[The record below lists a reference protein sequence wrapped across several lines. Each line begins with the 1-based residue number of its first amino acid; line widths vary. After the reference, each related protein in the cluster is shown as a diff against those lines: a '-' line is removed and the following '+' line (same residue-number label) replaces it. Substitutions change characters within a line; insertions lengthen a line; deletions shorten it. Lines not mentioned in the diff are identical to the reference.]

1 MSRST
6 STTRQ
11 ARRGKAPATP
21 GRDWSDWLGDRLTTR
36 FPYGLAV
43 FALGGFTLFSLLS
56 PNGSLTRPWADRALE
71 IVGWGTVP
79 LSLLLMIAGAAIL
92 RGPGVRTWLLAGR
105 LLAALTSGISLTAF
119 LAVSVGTD
127 ADYPWPWLAALATF
141 GDVPA
146 AAIAQAFGR
155 LGGLVV
161 LCAVALIGA
170 GASLGLSL
178 ERWGHVGRAVLV
190 GAMSVARVAAWG
202 LWYLG
207 RGVSIALSL
216 AAVAALAAARAL
228 RLWAADALQSW
239 AAARAAAQTVVD
251 EEPEGQL
258 VAASP
263 HPPRSRDVASEP
275 AEAGA
280 APLAATAD
288 LAAES
293 LPVTPDHLAAELL
306 PGWQP
311 PSTAM
316 LASAAAQQIS
326 AAETDEKSRV
336 IEETLAA
343 FNVPVQVVETRVG
356 PTVSQFGLRPAPGIT
371 VQRIK
376 RLQDDLMLALA
387 APSLRVET
395 PVPGRPVVGIE
406 IPNSGIGVVGL
417 REVLE
422 SKPFVQDKG
431 TLKIALG
438 RDVEGKPRLGDL
450 AKMPHLL
457 IAGQTGS
464 GKSVC
469 INTIVASL
477 LYQGTPDT
485 LQLLMIDP
493 KMVELVEYEGIPHL
507 RYPVVV
513 ELTEA
518 AKVLLWAVEE
528 MERRYRLLK
537 DAGYRNIQT
546 YNNALADRD
555 GGDGDDEAGPAPLP
569 YLVLIIDELA
579 DLMMFAPDDVEPA
592 ICRLTAKSRAVGI
605 HLVVATQRP
614 SVDVVTGLIKANM
627 PSRIA
632 FAVSS
637 QTDSR
642 VILDTGGAENL
653 LGRGDMLYLPYDSGR
668 PVRVQCAYVSDE
680 EITGLVEFWKAQG
693 PPDYVDEEEIAHLQ
707 LKEDEAAETGR
718 ENPELELA
726 LGAIEELDYT
736 SVSWLQRKLGIG
748 YPKAARLMDDLVER
762 GIVVKEDSPGRSYRV
777 VPGAPF
783 AALRGEWELPGQDD
797 DDEEPF

>member
-1 MSRST
+1 
-6 STTRQ
+6 
-11 ARRGKAPATP
+11 
-21 GRDWSDWLGDRLTTR
+21 
-36 FPYGLAV
+36 
-43 FALGGFTLFSLLS
+43 
-56 PNGSLTRPWADRALE
+56 
-71 IVGWGTVP
+71 
-79 LSLLLMIAGAAIL
+79 
-92 RGPGVRTWLLAGR
+92 
-105 LLAALTSGISLTAF
+105 
-119 LAVSVGTD
+119 
-127 ADYPWPWLAALATF
+127 
-141 GDVPA
+141 
-146 AAIAQAFGR
+146 
-155 LGGLVV
+155 
-161 LCAVALIGA
+161 
-170 GASLGLSL
+170 
-178 ERWGHVGRAVLV
+178 
-190 GAMSVARVAAWG
+190 
-202 LWYLG
+202 
-207 RGVSIALSL
+207 
-216 AAVAALAAARAL
+216 
-228 RLWAADALQSW
+228 
-239 AAARAAAQTVVD
+239 
-251 EEPEGQL
+251 
-258 VAASP
+258 
-263 HPPRSRDVASEP
+263 
-275 AEAGA
+275 
-280 APLAATAD
+280 
-288 LAAES
+288 
-293 LPVTPDHLAAELL
+293 
-306 PGWQP
+306 
-311 PSTAM
+311 
-316 LASAAAQQIS
+316 
-326 AAETDEKSRV
+326 
-336 IEETLAA
+336 
-343 FNVPVQVVETRVG
+343 
-356 PTVSQFGLRPAPGIT
+356 
-371 VQRIK
+371 
-376 RLQDDLMLALA
+376 MLALA
-387 APSLRVET
+387 APSLRIET

-422 SKPFVQDKG
+422 SKRFAQDKG

-469 INTIVASL
+469 VNTIVASL

-513 ELTEA
+513 ELSEA

-546 YNNALADRD
+546 YNNALADRVEA
-555 GGDGDDEAGPAPLP
+555 DEDGPAPLP

-668 PVRVQCAYVSDE
+668 AVRVQCAYVSDE

-693 PPDYVDEEEIAHLQ
+693 PPDYVDEDEIAHLQ

-718 ENPELELA
+718 ENPELDLA

-783 AALRGEWELPGQDD
+783 AALRGEWEVPGQDD

>member
-1 MSRST
+1 MST
-6 STTRQ
+6 VRQ
-11 ARRGKAPATP
+11 ARRSRASATDR
-21 GRDWSDWLGDRLTTR
+21 RDWSDWLGDRLMTR
-36 FPYGLAV
+36 YPYGLAV
-43 FALGGFTLFSLLS
+43 LALGGFTLLSLLS
-56 PNGSLTRPWADRALE
+56 PSGSLTRPWADRAAE
-71 IVGWGTVP
+71 VVGWGTVP

-92 RGPGVRTWLLAGR
+92 RGSSTGTWLLVGR
-105 LLAALTSGISLTAF
+105 LLAALASGLALTAL
-119 LAVSVGTD
+119 LAVFVGTD
-127 ADYPWPWLAALATF
+127 ADYPWPWLAGLARF

-146 AAIAQAFGR
+146 AAIVQALGR

-161 LCAVALIGA
+161 LLGTAIIGGGVSLGVSAERWQQAGLALI
-170 GASLGLSL
+170 
-178 ERWGHVGRAVLV
+178 V
-190 GAMSVARVAAWG
+190 GAMSAGRAAVWG

-207 RGVSIALSL
+207 RGVSLGLSL
-216 AAVAALAAARAL
+216 GAFAALAAARG
-228 RLWAADALQSW
+228 LQSW
-239 AAARAAAQTVVD
+239 AAVRVAERMAADV
-251 EEPEGQL
+251 ESEGQL
-258 VAASP
+258 VADAP
-263 HPPRSRDVASEP
+263 VRPRSRRVAVEP
-275 AEAGA
+275 IEEVE
-280 APLAATAD
+280 APLAVE
-288 LAAES
+288 AES
-293 LPVTPDHLAAELL
+293 VEEGPPDSPDFMAGDLQPLWQLPT
-306 PGWQP
+306 
-311 PSTAM
+311 TAM
-316 LASAAAQQIS
+316 LSSAGAQQIS
-326 AAETDEKSRV
+326 AAETDEKARV

-356 PTVSQFGLRPAPGIT
+356 PAVSQFGLRPERGIT

-406 IPNSGIGVVGL
+406 IPNSGIGLVGL

-422 SKPFVQDKG
+422 SKPFAKDKG

-438 RDVEGKPRLGDL
+438 RDVEGRPRLGDL
-450 AKMPHLL
+450 AKMPHVL

-469 INTIVASL
+469 LNTIVASL
-477 LYQGTPDT
+477 LFQGTPDT
-485 LQLLMIDP
+485 LQFLMIDP
-493 KMVELVEYEGIPHL
+493 KMVELIEYEGIPHL

-513 ELTEA
+513 ELAEA

-537 DAGYRNIQT
+537 DAGFRNIQT
-546 YNNALADRD
+546 YNHALADHDD
-555 GGDGDDEAGPAPLP
+555 GAGPTPLP

-605 HLVVATQRP
+605 HMVVATQRP

-668 PVRVQCAYVSDE
+668 PARVQCTYVSDE
-680 EITGLVEFWKAQG
+680 EITELVEFWKAQG
-693 PPDYVDEEEIAHLQ
+693 TPDYVDEEEISHLQ

-718 ENPELELA
+718 DNTELELA
-726 LGAIEELDYT
+726 LGAIEELDYA
-736 SVSWLQRKLGIG
+736 SVSWLQRKMSIG

-762 GIVVKEDSPGRSYRV
+762 GIVVKEDGPGRSYRV

-783 AALRGEWELPGQDD
+783 AALRGEWETPGED
-797 DDEEPF
+797 DDEEDPF

>member
-1 MSRST
+1 MSAA
-6 STTRQ
+6 RQ

-21 GRDWSDWLGDRLTTR
+21 RRDWSDWVGDRLTTR

-43 FALGGFTLFSLLS
+43 LALGAFTLLSLLS
-56 PNGSLTRPWADRALE
+56 PNGSLTRPWADRAIE
-71 IVGWGTVP
+71 IFGWGTVP
-79 LSLLLMIAGAAIL
+79 LSLLLMIASVAIL
-92 RGPGVRTWLLAGR
+92 RGPGVGTWLLSGR
-105 LLAALTSGISLTAF
+105 LLAALGSGIALTAL

-127 ADYPWPWLAALATF
+127 AEYPWRWLAALATF
-141 GDVPA
+141 GEVPA
-146 AAIAQAFGR
+146 AAVEQAFGR
-155 LGGLVV
+155 FGGLLMLCVVALLGG
-161 LCAVALIGA
+161 
-170 GASLGLSL
+170 GASLGISV
-178 ERWGHVGRAVLV
+178 ERWRQVGHALVV
-190 GAMSVARVAAWG
+190 GAISFARLAAWG

-207 RGVSIALSL
+207 RGVLIVLNL
-216 AAVAALAAARAL
+216 VGVAALAAGRGFQA
-228 RLWAADALQSW
+228 W
-239 AAARAAAQTVVD
+239 AAARVAERERMATEA
-251 EEPEGQL
+251 EPQGQL
-258 VAASP
+258 VAADSLPSQSP
-263 HPPRSRDVASEP
+263 QVVFEP
-275 AEAGA
+275 AEAPAPSPAVA
-280 APLAATAD
+280 ADPV
-288 LAAES
+288 AEA
-293 LPVTPDHLAAELL
+293 PVAPPDCAEEA
-306 PGWQP
+306 PQPRWQL
-311 PSTAM
+311 PSTAT
-316 LASAAAQQIS
+316 LASASAQQIS
-326 AAETDEKSRV
+326 AAETDTKARV

-406 IPNSGIGVVGL
+406 IPNSGIAVVGL

-422 SKPFVQDKG
+422 SKPFAGDKG
-431 TLKIALG
+431 LLKIALG
-438 RDVEGKPRLGDL
+438 RDVEGNPRLGDL

-537 DAGYRNIQT
+537 EAGYRNIQT
-546 YNNALADRD
+546 YNHALADAD
-555 GGDGDDEAGPAPLP
+555 QDDGDESAEDVPQPLP

-668 PVRVQCAYVSDE
+668 AARVQCAYVSDE

-693 PPDYVDEEEIAHLQ
+693 TPDYVDEEEIAHLQ
-707 LKEDEAAETGR
+707 LKEDEAPETAR
-718 ENPELELA
+718 ENPELDMA

-783 AALRGEWELPGQDD
+783 AALRGEWETPGQDD
-797 DDEEPF
+797 DNEEPF

>member
-1 MSRST
+1 MSSA
-6 STTRQ
+6 RQ
-11 ARRGKAPATP
+11 ARRGKVPPAPS
-21 GRDWSDWLGDRLTTR
+21 RDWSDWVGDRLTTR
-36 FPYGLAV
+36 IPYALAMLV
-43 FALGGFTLFSLLS
+43 LGGFTLLSLLS
-56 PNGSLTRPWADRALE
+56 PNGSLTRPWADRAIE
-71 IVGWGTVP
+71 IFGWGTVP
-79 LSLLLMIAGAAIL
+79 LALLLMIASVAIL
-92 RGPGVRTWLLAGR
+92 RGPGVGTLLLAGR
-105 LLAALTSGISLTAF
+105 LLAVLASGIALTAL
-119 LAVSVGTD
+119 LAVFAGAD
-127 ADYPWPWLAALATF
+127 AAYPWPWLATLATF
-141 GDVPA
+141 GEVPA
-146 AAIAQAFGR
+146 AAVSKALGR
-155 LGGLVV
+155 LGGLVM
-161 LCAVALIGA
+161 LCGVAIIGGGLA
-170 GASLGLSL
+170 LGLSL
-178 ERWGHVGRAVLV
+178 HTWRQVGQAALV
-190 GAMSVARVAAWG
+190 GAVSAARVAAWG

-207 RGVSIALSL
+207 RGVLLVLSL
-216 AAVAALAAARAL
+216 AAVAALAAARTL
-228 RLWAADALQSW
+228 RSWATDAIQSW
-239 AAARAAAQTVVD
+239 AAARAAKQERVAVD
-251 EEPEGQL
+251 VEPDGQPV
-258 VAASP
+258 VAAP
-263 HPPRSRDVASEP
+263 LPPQPRDVAVEP
-275 AEAGA
+275 VEVQ
-280 APLAATAD
+280 APPP
-288 LAAES
+288 AAETDLVEAS
-293 LPVTPDHLAAELL
+293 PMVSDHPAVEELPPR
-306 PGWQP
+306 WQL

-316 LASAAAQQIS
+316 LASAGAQQIS
-326 AAETDEKSRV
+326 DVETDEKSRL

-406 IPNSGIGVVGL
+406 IPNSGIAVVGL

-422 SKPFVQDKG
+422 SKPFARDKG

-438 RDVEGKPRLGDL
+438 CDVEGRPRLGDL

-537 DAGYRNIQT
+537 EAGYRNIQT

-555 GGDGDDEAGPAPLP
+555 DSDEDDEDGPAPLP

-668 PVRVQCAYVSDE
+668 AVRVQCAYVSDE

-693 PPDYVDEEEIAHLQ
+693 TPDYVDEEEIAHLQ
-707 LKEDEAAETGR
+707 LKEDEAPETAR
-718 ENPELELA
+718 ENPELDMA

-783 AALRGEWELPGQDD
+783 AALRGEWETPGQDD
-797 DDEEPF
+797 DDAEPF

>member
-1 MSRST
+1 M

-11 ARRGKAPATP
+11 ARRGKAPATAS
-21 GRDWSDWLGDRLTTR
+21 RDWSDWVGDRLTTR

-43 FALGGFTLFSLLS
+43 LALGAFTLLSLLS
-56 PNGSLTRPWADRALE
+56 PNGSLTRPWADRA
-71 IVGWGTVP
+71 IDIFNWGTVP
-79 LSLLLMIAGAAIL
+79 LSLLLMIASVAIL
-92 RGPGVRTWLLAGR
+92 RGPGVGTWLLAGR
-105 LLAALTSGISLTAF
+105 LLTALASGIALTAL
-119 LAVSVGTD
+119 LAVSAGTD
-127 ADYPWPWLAALATF
+127 AEYPWPWLAALATF
-141 GDVPA
+141 GEVPA
-146 AAIAQAFGR
+146 TAIEQAFGR
-155 LGGLVV
+155 LGGLVM
-161 LCAVALIGA
+161 LCAVALLGG
-170 GASLGLSL
+170 GASLGISVA
-178 ERWGHVGRAVLV
+178 RWGQAGRALLV
-190 GAMSVARVAAWG
+190 GAMSFARLAAWG

-207 RGVSIALSL
+207 RGVSIVLSL
-216 AAVAALAAARAL
+216 AAVAALAAGRAI
-228 RLWAADALQSW
+228 QSW
-239 AAARAAAQTVVD
+239 AVERVAERERMAADV
-251 EEPEGQL
+251 ELEGQL
-258 VAASP
+258 VAADP
-263 HPPRSRDVASEP
+263 LPPQSRQVVFEP
-275 AEAGA
+275 AEAAA
-280 APLAATAD
+280 APPVAAEAD
-288 LAAES
+288 LVADSPA
-293 LPVTPDHLAAELL
+293 VTPDQLAEEELQ
-306 PGWQP
+306 PRWQL

-316 LASAAAQQIS
+316 LVSAGAQQIS
-326 AAETDEKSRV
+326 DAETNEKSRL

-387 APSLRVET
+387 APSLRIET

-422 SKPFVQDKG
+422 SKRFAQDKG

-469 INTIVASL
+469 VNTIVASL

-513 ELTEA
+513 ELSEA

-546 YNNALADRD
+546 YNNALADRVEA
-555 GGDGDDEAGPAPLP
+555 DEDGPAPLP

-668 PVRVQCAYVSDE
+668 AVRVQCAYVSDE

-693 PPDYVDEEEIAHLQ
+693 PPDYVDEDEIAHLQ

-718 ENPELELA
+718 ENPELDLA

-783 AALRGEWELPGQDD
+783 AALRGEWEVPGQDD

>member
-1 MSRST
+1 M

-11 ARRGKAPATP
+11 ARRGKAPATAS
-21 GRDWSDWLGDRLTTR
+21 RDWSDWVGDRLTTR

-43 FALGGFTLFSLLS
+43 LALGAFTLLSLLS
-56 PNGSLTRPWADRALE
+56 PNGSLTRPWADRA
-71 IVGWGTVP
+71 IDIFGWGTVP
-79 LSLLLMIAGAAIL
+79 LSLLLMIASVAIL
-92 RGPGVRTWLLAGR
+92 RGPGVGTWLLAGR
-105 LLAALTSGISLTAF
+105 LLAALASGISLTA
-119 LAVSVGTD
+119 LSAVSAGTD
-127 ADYPWPWLAALATF
+127 AEYPWPWLAALATF
-141 GDVPA
+141 GEVPA
-146 AAIAQAFGR
+146 TAVEQAFGR
-155 LGGLVV
+155 FGGLLMLCVVALLGG
-161 LCAVALIGA
+161 
-170 GASLGLSL
+170 GASLGISV
-178 ERWGHVGRAVLV
+178 ERWGQVGRALV
-190 GAMSVARVAAWG
+190 VGTIGFARLAAWG

-207 RGVSIALSL
+207 RGVSMVLSL
-216 AAVAALAAARAL
+216 VGVAALAAGRGVH
-228 RLWAADALQSW
+228 SW
-239 AAARAAAQTVVD
+239 AAERVAERERMAAD
-251 EEPEGQL
+251 IEPEGQL
-258 VAASP
+258 VVSDP
-263 HPPRSRDVASEP
+263 LPPQSSQVVFEP
-275 AEAGA
+275 AEAAA
-280 APLAATAD
+280 APPVAAEAD
-288 LAAES
+288 LVADSPA
-293 LPVTPDHLAAELL
+293 VTPDHVAGEELQ
-306 PGWQP
+306 PGWQL

-316 LASAAAQQIS
+316 LASAGAQQIS
-326 AAETDEKSRV
+326 TAETDEKSRV

-387 APSLRVET
+387 APSLRIET

-422 SKPFVQDKG
+422 SKRFAQDKG

-469 INTIVASL
+469 VNTIVASL

-513 ELTEA
+513 ELSEA

-546 YNNALADRD
+546 YNNALADRVEA
-555 GGDGDDEAGPAPLP
+555 DEDGPAPLP

-668 PVRVQCAYVSDE
+668 AVRVQCAYVSDE

-693 PPDYVDEEEIAHLQ
+693 PPDYVDEDEIAHLQ

-718 ENPELELA
+718 ENPELDLA

-783 AALRGEWELPGQDD
+783 AALRGEWEVPGQDD
-797 DDEEPF
+797 DNEEPF

>member
-1 MSRST
+1 MSAA
-6 STTRQ
+6 RQ
-11 ARRGKAPATP
+11 ARRGKAPAAP
-21 GRDWSDWLGDRLTTR
+21 SRDWSDWVGDRLTTR

-43 FALGGFTLFSLLS
+43 LALGAFTLLSLLS
-56 PNGSLTRPWADRALE
+56 PNGSLTRPWADRAIE
-71 IVGWGTVP
+71 VFNWWTVP
-79 LSLLLMIAGAAIL
+79 LSLLLMIASVAIL
-92 RGPGVRTWLLAGR
+92 RGPGVGTWLLSGR
-105 LLAALTSGISLTAF
+105 LLAALGSGIALTAL
-119 LAVSVGTD
+119 LAVSVGAD
-127 ADYPWPWLAALATF
+127 AAYPWRWLAALATF
-141 GDVPA
+141 GEVPA
-146 AAIAQAFGR
+146 AAVEQAFGR
-155 LGGLVV
+155 FGGLLMLCVVALLGG
-161 LCAVALIGA
+161 
-170 GASLGLSL
+170 GASLGISV
-178 ERWGHVGRAVLV
+178 ERWRQVGHALVV
-190 GAMSVARVAAWG
+190 GAISFARLTAWG

-207 RGVSIALSL
+207 RGVLIVLSIAG
-216 AAVAALAAARAL
+216 VAALAAGRGIRA
-228 RLWAADALQSW
+228 W
-239 AAARAAAQTVVD
+239 AAARIAERERMVAEA
-251 EEPEGQL
+251 EPQGQP
-258 VAASP
+258 VAA
-263 HPPRSRDVASEP
+263 PPLPPQPRDVAVEP
-275 AEAGA
+275 AEVQA
-280 APLAATAD
+280 APPAVAAD
-288 LAAES
+288 LVEES
-293 LPVTPDHLAAELL
+293 SPMVSDHPAVEELPPR
-306 PGWQP
+306 WQL

-316 LASAAAQQIS
+316 LASTGAQQIS
-326 AAETDEKSRV
+326 DVETDEKSRL

-406 IPNSGIGVVGL
+406 IPNSGISVVGL

-422 SKPFVQDKG
+422 SKRFARDKG

-438 RDVEGKPRLGDL
+438 RDVEGNPRLGDL

-513 ELTEA
+513 ELSEA

-537 DAGYRNIQT
+537 EAGYRNIQT
-546 YNNALADRD
+546 YNNALADQD
-555 GGDGDDEAGPAPLP
+555 DGDESDEDSPQPLP

-668 PVRVQCAYVSDE
+668 AVRVQCAYVSDE

-693 PPDYVDEEEIAHLQ
+693 TPDYVDEEEIAHLQ
-707 LKEDEAAETGR
+707 LKEDEAPETGR
-718 ENPELELA
+718 ENPELDMA

-783 AALRGEWELPGQDD
+783 AALRGEWETPGQDD

>member
-1 MSRST
+1 MSAA
-6 STTRQ
+6 RQ
-11 ARRGKAPATP
+11 ARRGKAPAAP
-21 GRDWSDWLGDRLTTR
+21 RRDWSDWVGDRLTTR

-43 FALGGFTLFSLLS
+43 LALGAFTLLSLLS
-56 PNGSLTRPWADRALE
+56 PNGSVTRPWADRAIE
-71 IVGWGTVP
+71 AFSWGTVP
-79 LSLLLMIAGAAIL
+79 LSLLLMIASVAIL
-92 RGPGVRTWLLAGR
+92 RGPGVGTWLLTGR
-105 LLAALTSGISLTAF
+105 LLAALGSGIALTAL
-119 LAVSVGTD
+119 LAVAAGAP
-127 ADYPWPWLAALATF
+127 ADYPWRWLAALATF
-141 GDVPA
+141 GAVPA
-146 AAIAQAFGR
+146 AAVEEAFGR
-155 LGGLVV
+155 FAGIFV
-161 LCAVALIGA
+161 LCAVALLGA
-170 GASLGLSL
+170 GLSLGLSV
-178 ERWGHVGRAVLV
+178 ERWRQVGRALVV
-190 GAMSVARVAAWG
+190 GAIGFSRLAAWG

-207 RGVSIALSL
+207 RGVLIVLDL
-216 AAVAALAAARAL
+216 MGVAALAAGRGV
-228 RLWAADALQSW
+228 QSW
-239 AAARAAAQTVVD
+239 AAERIAERERLATGG
-251 EEPEGQL
+251 EPEGQR
-258 VAASP
+258 VAADP
-263 HPPRSRDVASEP
+263 APPPSRQVVFEP
-275 AEAGA
+275 AEAPA
-280 APLAATAD
+280 APPAVAAVETETALAAASSPAPPD
-288 LAAES
+288 HVAAE
-293 LPVTPDHLAAELL
+293 ELQ
-306 PGWQP
+306 PRWQL

-316 LASAAAQQIS
+316 LASAGAQQIS
-326 AAETDEKSRV
+326 DAETDEKSRL

-406 IPNSGIGVVGL
+406 IPNSGISVVGL

-422 SKPFVQDKG
+422 SKPFARDKG

-469 INTIVASL
+469 VNTIVASL

-513 ELTEA
+513 ELSEA

-537 DAGYRNIQT
+537 EAGYRNIQT
-546 YNNALADRD
+546 YNNALAAQVD
-555 GGDGDDEAGPAPLP
+555 GEEDDEDGPAHLP

-668 PVRVQCAYVSDE
+668 AARVQCAYVSDE
-680 EITGLVEFWKAQG
+680 EITELVEFWKAQG
-693 PPDYVDEEEIAHLQ
+693 TPDYVDEDEIAHLQ
-707 LKEDEAAETGR
+707 LKEDEAPEEAR
-718 ENPELELA
+718 DNPELDLA

-783 AALRGEWELPGQDD
+783 AALRGEWETPGQDD

>member
-1 MSRST
+1 M
-6 STTRQ
+6 
-11 ARRGKAPATP
+11 
-21 GRDWSDWLGDRLTTR
+21 GDRLTTR
-36 FPYGLAV
+36 FPYALAV

-56 PNGSLTRPWADRALE
+56 PHGALTKPWADRASE

-79 LSLLLMIAGAAIL
+79 LSLLLIIASVAIL
-92 RGPGVRTWLLAGR
+92 RGPGAGTLLLTGR
-105 LLAALTSGISLTAF
+105 LLALLASGIALSSLV
-119 LAVSVGTD
+119 AVVGGPN
-127 ADYPWPWLAALATF
+127 ADYRWPWLAALAEF
-141 GDVPA
+141 GKVPA
-146 AAIAQAFGR
+146 ADITEAFGR
-155 LGGLVV
+155 LGGLFV
-161 LCAVALIGA
+161 LCGVAIVGA
-170 GASLGLSL
+170 GLSLGLSL
-178 ERWGHVGRAVLV
+178 EQWRKVGEVTLV
-190 GAMSVARVAAWG
+190 GAMGVARVAVWG

-207 RGVSIALSL
+207 RGVSIALSF
-216 AAVAALAAARAL
+216 AAVAAMTAGRACWT
-228 RLWAADALQSW
+228 WATDALQSW
-239 AAARAAAQTVVD
+239 AAARAAAQATAAA
-251 EEPEGQL
+251 EPEGPP
-258 VAASP
+258 VAAATPS
-263 HPPRSRDVASEP
+263 PPRAVEP
-275 AEAGA
+275 AATAVA
-280 APLAATAD
+280 APLVVETD
-288 LAAES
+288 LAAAAARPGLDYPAEEE
-293 LPVTPDHLAAELL
+293 LPA
-306 PGWQP
+306 GWQL

-316 LASAAAQQIS
+316 LSSAAAQQIS

-406 IPNSGIGVVGL
+406 IPNSGISVVGL

-422 SKPFVQDKG
+422 SKPFARDKG

-438 RDVEGKPRLGDL
+438 RDVEGNPRLGDL

-513 ELTEA
+513 ELSEA

-537 DAGYRNIQT
+537 EAGYRNIQT
-546 YNNALADRD
+546 YNNALSKQVDE
-555 GGDGDDEAGPAPLP
+555 DDEAGPERLP

-668 PVRVQCAYVSDE
+668 AVRVQCAYVSDE
-680 EITGLVEFWKAQG
+680 EITELVEFWKAQG
-693 PPDYVDEEEIAHLQ
+693 TPDYVDEDEIAHLQ
-707 LKEDEAAETGR
+707 LKEDEAPETAR
-718 ENPELELA
+718 ENPELDLA

-783 AALRGEWELPGQDD
+783 AALRGEWEAPGQND

>member
-1 MSRST
+1 MST
-6 STTRQ
+6 ARQ
-11 ARRGKAPATP
+11 ARRSKASATP
-21 GRDWSDWLGDRLTTR
+21 SRDWSDWIGDRLTTR

-43 FALGGFTLFSLLS
+43 LALGGFTILSLLS
-56 PNGSLTRPWADRALE
+56 PNGSLTRPWADRA
-71 IVGWGTVP
+71 IDIFGWGTVP
-79 LSLLLMIAGAAIL
+79 LSLLLMIASVAIL
-92 RGPGVRTWLLAGR
+92 RGPGVGTWLLAGR
-105 LLAALTSGISLTAF
+105 LLAALASGISLTAL

-127 ADYPWPWLAALATF
+127 AAYPWQWLAALATF
-141 GDVPA
+141 GAVPA
-146 AAIAQAFGR
+146 AAVEQAFGR

-161 LCAVALIGA
+161 LCAIALLGGGA
-170 GASLGLSL
+170 ALSVSV
-178 ERWGHVGRAVLV
+178 ERWTQVGRALLAGAISFARLV
-190 GAMSVARVAAWG
+190 AWG

-207 RGVSIALSL
+207 RGVLIVLNL
-216 AAVAALAAARAL
+216 AGVAALAAGRGVQA
-228 RLWAADALQSW
+228 W
-239 AAARAAAQTVVD
+239 AAARVAERERTAVD
-251 EEPEGQL
+251 VEPEGQL
-258 VAASP
+258 VAADP
-263 HPPRSRDVASEP
+263 LPPQSRQVVSEP
-275 AEAGA
+275 VEAPA
-280 APLAATAD
+280 APPAVAAD
-288 LAAES
+288 PVAES
-293 LPVTPDHLAAELL
+293 PVLPPDSEELQ
-306 PGWQP
+306 PRWQL
-311 PSTAM
+311 PSTGM
-316 LASAAAQQIS
+316 LASAGVQQIS
-326 AAETDEKSRV
+326 DAETDEKSRV

-406 IPNSGIGVVGL
+406 IPNSGISVVGL

-422 SKPFVQDKG
+422 SKRFARDKG
-431 TLKIALG
+431 TLKIVLG
-438 RDVEGKPRLGDL
+438 RDVEGNPRLGDL

-485 LQLLMIDP
+485 LQVLMIDP

-537 DAGYRNIQT
+537 EAGYRNIQT
-546 YNNALADRD
+546 YNRALADRVD
-555 GGDGDDEAGPAPLP
+555 DDEAAPTPLP

-668 PVRVQCAYVSDE
+668 AVRVQCAYVSDE
-680 EITGLVEFWKAQG
+680 EITGLVEFWKTQG
-693 PPDYVDEEEIAHLQ
+693 TPDYVDEEEIAHLQ
-707 LKEDEAAETGR
+707 LKEDAAPETATAR
-718 ENPELELA
+718 ENPELEMA

-783 AALRGEWELPGQDD
+783 AALRGEWEVPGQDD

>member
-1 MSRST
+1 MST
-6 STTRQ
+6 ARQ
-11 ARRGKAPATP
+11 ARRGKAPAAP
-21 GRDWSDWLGDRLTTR
+21 SRDWSDWVGDRLTTR

-43 FALGGFTLFSLLS
+43 LVLGAFTLLSLLS
-56 PNGSLTRPWADRALE
+56 PNGSVTRPWADRAIE
-71 IVGWGTVP
+71 VFGWGTVP
-79 LSLLLMIAGAAIL
+79 LSLLLMIASGAIL
-92 RGPGVRTWLLAGR
+92 RGPGVGTWLLSGR
-105 LLAALTSGISLTAF
+105 LLAALGSGIAVTAL
-119 LAVSVGTD
+119 LAVSVGAD
-127 ADYPWPWLAALATF
+127 AEYPWRWLAALATF
-141 GDVPA
+141 GEVPA
-146 AAIAQAFGR
+146 AAVEQAFGR
-155 LGGLVV
+155 FGGLLMLCVVALLGG
-161 LCAVALIGA
+161 A
-170 GASLGLSL
+170 ASLGISV
-178 ERWGHVGRAVLV
+178 ERWRQVGHALVVGTI
-190 GAMSVARVAAWG
+190 SFARLTAWG

-207 RGVSIALSL
+207 RGVLIALSIVG
-216 AAVAALAAARAL
+216 VAALAAGRGIRA
-228 RLWAADALQSW
+228 WAATRIAERERMV
-239 AAARAAAQTVVD
+239 AEA
-251 EEPEGQL
+251 EPQGQL
-258 VAASP
+258 VSADPLPSQ
-263 HPPRSRDVASEP
+263 SRQVVFEP
-275 AEAGA
+275 AEAP
-280 APLAATAD
+280 APATAVDAD
-288 LAAES
+288 LIAES
-293 LPVTPDHLAAELL
+293 PVAPPDHVEEE
-306 PGWQP
+306 PQPRWQL
-311 PSTAM
+311 PSTAT
-316 LASAAAQQIS
+316 LASASAQQIS
-326 AAETDEKSRV
+326 AAETDTKARV

-406 IPNSGIGVVGL
+406 IPNSGIAVVGL

-422 SKPFVQDKG
+422 SKPFVRDKG

-438 RDVEGKPRLGDL
+438 RDVEGRPRLGDL

-513 ELTEA
+513 ELSEA

-537 DAGYRNIQT
+537 EAGYRNIQT
-546 YNNALADRD
+546 YNHALADQD
-555 GGDGDDEAGPAPLP
+555 DGDESDEDSLQPLP

-668 PVRVQCAYVSDE
+668 AVRVQCAYVSDE

-693 PPDYVDEEEIAHLQ
+693 APDYVDEAEIAHLQ
-707 LKEDEAAETGR
+707 LKEDEAPETGR
-718 ENPELELA
+718 ENPELDMA

-783 AALRGEWELPGQDD
+783 AALRGEWEVPGQEN

>member
-1 MSRST
+1 MSAA
-6 STTRQ
+6 RQ
-11 ARRGKAPATP
+11 ARRGKAPAAP
-21 GRDWSDWLGDRLTTR
+21 RRDWSDWVGDRLTTR
-36 FPYGLAV
+36 FPYGLAML
-43 FALGGFTLFSLLS
+43 ALGAFTLLSLLS
-56 PNGSLTRPWADRALE
+56 PNGSLTRPWADRAIE
-71 IVGWGTVP
+71 VFRWGTVP
-79 LSLLLMIAGAAIL
+79 LSLLLMIASVAIL
-92 RGPGVRTWLLAGR
+92 RGPGIGTWLLTGR
-105 LLAALTSGISLTAF
+105 LLAALASGIALTAL
-119 LAVSVGTD
+119 LAVLAGAD
-127 ADYPWPWLAALATF
+127 AEYPWRWLAALATF
-141 GDVPA
+141 GEVPTTA
-146 AAIAQAFGR
+146 VERAFGR
-155 LGGLVV
+155 FGGLLM
-161 LCAVALIGA
+161 LCAVALLGA
-170 GASLGLSL
+170 GLALGLSV
-178 ERWGHVGRAVLV
+178 ETWRQVGRALIV
-190 GAMSVARVAAWG
+190 GATNFARLAVWG

-207 RGVSIALSL
+207 RGVLIVLNL
-216 AAVAALAAARAL
+216 AGVAALAAGRGV
-228 RLWAADALQSW
+228 QSW
-239 AAARAAAQTVVD
+239 AAERIAERERLAADA
-251 EEPEGQL
+251 EPEGQR
-258 VAASP
+258 VATDP
-263 HPPRSRDVASEP
+263 VPPQSRQVVFEP
-275 AEAGA
+275 PEAA
-280 APLAATAD
+280 APPPAVEAD
-288 LAAES
+288 LVEES
-293 LPVTPDHLAAELL
+293 PVVAPDHLAAEELQ
-306 PGWQP
+306 PRWQL

-316 LASAAAQQIS
+316 LASAGAQQIS
-326 AAETDEKSRV
+326 DVETDEKSRL

-406 IPNSGIGVVGL
+406 IPNSGISVVGL

-422 SKPFVQDKG
+422 SKPFARDKG

-438 RDVEGKPRLGDL
+438 RDVEGNPRLGDL

-513 ELTEA
+513 ELSEA

-537 DAGYRNIQT
+537 EAGYRNIQT
-546 YNNALADRD
+546 YNHALADRVE
-555 GGDGDDEAGPAPLP
+555 DDESDEDGPQPLP

-668 PVRVQCAYVSDE
+668 AVRVQCAYVSDE
-680 EITGLVEFWKAQG
+680 EITELVEFWKAQG
-693 PPDYVDEEEIAHLQ
+693 TPDYVDEDEIAHLQ
-707 LKEDEAAETGR
+707 LKEDEAPETAR
-718 ENPELELA
+718 ENPELDLA

-783 AALRGEWELPGQDD
+783 AALRGEWETPGQDD

>member
-1 MSRST
+1 MSAARK
-6 STTRQ
+6 
-11 ARRGKAPATP
+11 ARRGQAPATP
-21 GRDWSDWLGDRLTTR
+21 RRDWSDWVGDRLTTR

-43 FALGGFTLFSLLS
+43 LALGSFTLLSLLS
-56 PNGSLTRPWADRALE
+56 PNGSLTRPWADRA
-71 IVGWGTVP
+71 IDIFNWWTVP
-79 LSLLLMIAGAAIL
+79 LSLLLMIASVAIL
-92 RGPGVRTWLLAGR
+92 CGPGVGTWLLSGR
-105 LLAALTSGISLTAF
+105 LLAALGSGIALTAL
-119 LAVSVGTD
+119 LAVSVGAD
-127 ADYPWPWLAALATF
+127 AAYPWRWLAALATF
-141 GDVPA
+141 GEVPA
-146 AAIAQAFGR
+146 AAVEQAFGR
-155 LGGLVV
+155 FGGLLMLCVVALLGG
-161 LCAVALIGA
+161 
-170 GASLGLSL
+170 GASLGISV
-178 ERWGHVGRAVLV
+178 ERWRQVGHALVV
-190 GAMSVARVAAWG
+190 GAISFARLAAWG

-207 RGVSIALSL
+207 RGVLIVLSIVG
-216 AAVAALAAARAL
+216 VAALAAGRGIQA
-228 RLWAADALQSW
+228 W
-239 AAARAAAQTVVD
+239 AAARIAERERMAAEV
-251 EEPEGQL
+251 EPQGQL
-258 VAASP
+258 VAADPLPSQ
-263 HPPRSRDVASEP
+263 SRQVVLEP
-275 AEAGA
+275 AEAAA
-280 APLAATAD
+280 APPP
-288 LAAES
+288 AAES
-293 LPVTPDHLAAELL
+293 DPVAESPVAPPDYVEEALPPRWQL
-306 PGWQP
+306 P
-311 PSTAM
+311 SMAM
-316 LASAAAQQIS
+316 LSSAGAQQIS
-326 AAETDEKSRV
+326 DVETGEKSRL

-406 IPNSGIGVVGL
+406 IPNSGISVVGL

-422 SKPFVQDKG
+422 SKRFARDKG

-438 RDVEGKPRLGDL
+438 QDVEGRPRLGDL

-513 ELTEA
+513 ELSEA

-537 DAGYRNIQT
+537 EAGYRNIQT
-546 YNNALADRD
+546 YNNALADHD
-555 GGDGDDEAGPAPLP
+555 DDDEDGPTPLP

-642 VILDTGGAENL
+642 VILDTGGAETL

-668 PVRVQCAYVSDE
+668 AVRVQCAYVSDE

-693 PPDYVDEEEIAHLQ
+693 TPDYVDEEEIAHLQ
-707 LKEDEAAETGR
+707 LKEDEEPETAR
-718 ENPELELA
+718 ENPELDMA

-783 AALRGEWELPGQDD
+783 AALRGEWEVPGQDD
-797 DDEEPF
+797 DDAEPF

>member
-1 MSRST
+1 MSAA
-6 STTRQ
+6 RQ
-11 ARRGKAPATP
+11 ARRGKAPAAP
-21 GRDWSDWLGDRLTTR
+21 RRDWSDWVGDRLTTR
-36 FPYGLAV
+36 FPYGLAML
-43 FALGGFTLFSLLS
+43 ALGAFTLLSLLS
-56 PNGSLTRPWADRALE
+56 PNGSLTRPWADRAIE
-71 IVGWGTVP
+71 VFSWGTVP
-79 LSLLLMIAGAAIL
+79 LSLLLMIASVAIL
-92 RGPGVRTWLLAGR
+92 RGPSIGTWLLTGR
-105 LLAALTSGISLTAF
+105 LLAALASGIALTAL
-119 LAVSVGTD
+119 LAVLAGAD
-127 ADYPWPWLAALATF
+127 AEYPWRWLAALATF
-141 GDVPA
+141 GEVPTTA
-146 AAIAQAFGR
+146 VERAFGR
-155 LGGLVV
+155 FGGLLM
-161 LCAVALIGA
+161 LCAVALLGA
-170 GASLGLSL
+170 GLTLGLSV
-178 ERWGHVGRAVLV
+178 ETWRQVGRVLIV
-190 GAMSVARVAAWG
+190 GATNFARLAVWG

-207 RGVSIALSL
+207 RGVLIVLNL
-216 AAVAALAAARAL
+216 AGVAALAAGRGV
-228 RLWAADALQSW
+228 QSW
-239 AAARAAAQTVVD
+239 AAERIAERERLAADA
-251 EEPEGQL
+251 EPEGQR
-258 VAASP
+258 VATDP
-263 HPPRSRDVASEP
+263 VPPQSRQVVFEP
-275 AEAGA
+275 PEAAAPPPAVEAG
-280 APLAATAD
+280 LVE
-288 LAAES
+288 ES
-293 LPVTPDHLAAELL
+293 PVVAPDHLAAEELQ
-306 PGWQP
+306 PRWQL

-316 LASAAAQQIS
+316 LASAGAQQIS
-326 AAETDEKSRV
+326 DAETDEKSRL

-406 IPNSGIGVVGL
+406 IPNSGISVVGL

-422 SKPFVQDKG
+422 SKPFARDKG

-438 RDVEGKPRLGDL
+438 RDVEGNPRLGDL

-513 ELTEA
+513 ELSEA

-537 DAGYRNIQT
+537 EAGYRNIQT
-546 YNNALADRD
+546 YNHALADRVE
-555 GGDGDDEAGPAPLP
+555 DDESDEDDLAPLP

-668 PVRVQCAYVSDE
+668 AVRVQCAYVSDE
-680 EITGLVEFWKAQG
+680 EITELVEFWKAQG
-693 PPDYVDEEEIAHLQ
+693 TPDYVDEDEIAHLQ
-707 LKEDEAAETGR
+707 LKEDEAPETAR
-718 ENPELELA
+718 ENPELDLA

-783 AALRGEWELPGQDD
+783 AALRGEWETPGQDD

>member
-1 MSRST
+1 MSAAP
-6 STTRQ
+6 Q

-21 GRDWSDWLGDRLTTR
+21 RRDWSDWVGDRLTTR

-43 FALGGFTLFSLLS
+43 LAIGAFTLLSLLS
-56 PNGSLTRPWADRALE
+56 PNGSVTRPWADRAIE
-71 IVGWGTVP
+71 VVGWGTVP
-79 LSLLLMIAGAAIL
+79 LSLLLMIASVAIL
-92 RGPGVRTWLLAGR
+92 RGPGVGTWLLTGR
-105 LLAALTSGISLTAF
+105 LLAALSSGIALTAL
-119 LAVSVGTD
+119 LAVSVGAD
-127 ADYPWPWLAALATF
+127 AEYPWRWLAALATF
-141 GDVPA
+141 GEVPA
-146 AAIAQAFGR
+146 TAVEQAFGR
-155 LGGLVV
+155 FGGLLM
-161 LCAVALIGA
+161 LCVVALLGV
-170 GASLGLSL
+170 GASLGISV
-178 ERWGHVGRAVLV
+178 ERWRQVGRALV
-190 GAMSVARVAAWG
+190 IGAISFARLAAWG

-207 RGVSIALSL
+207 RGVLIVLNL
-216 AAVAALAAARAL
+216 VGVAALAAGRSFQA
-228 RLWAADALQSW
+228 W
-239 AAARAAAQTVVD
+239 AAARVAERERMAAEV
-251 EEPEGQL
+251 EPQGQL
-258 VAASP
+258 VAADPLPSQ
-263 HPPRSRDVASEP
+263 SRQVVFEP
-275 AEAGA
+275 AEAP
-280 APLAATAD
+280 APSPAVETD
-288 LAAES
+288 LVAEVPVAPPDYVEEE
-293 LPVTPDHLAAELL
+293 LPPR
-306 PGWQP
+306 WQL
-311 PSTAM
+311 PSTTT
-316 LASAAAQQIS
+316 LASASAQQIS
-326 AAETDEKSRV
+326 AAETDTKARV

-406 IPNSGIGVVGL
+406 IPNSGIAVVGL

-422 SKPFVQDKG
+422 SKRFARDKG

-438 RDVEGKPRLGDL
+438 RDVEGNPRLGDL

-537 DAGYRNIQT
+537 EAGYRNIQT
-546 YNNALADRD
+546 YNHALADAD
-555 GGDGDDEAGPAPLP
+555 QDDDDESAEDGPQPLP

-668 PVRVQCAYVSDE
+668 AVRVQCAYVSDE

-693 PPDYVDEEEIAHLQ
+693 APDYVDEEEIAHLQ
-707 LKEDEAAETGR
+707 LKEDEAPETAR
-718 ENPELELA
+718 ENPELDMA

-783 AALRGEWELPGQDD
+783 AALRGEWETPGQDD
-797 DDEEPF
+797 DNEEPF

>member
-1 MSRST
+1 
-6 STTRQ
+6 
-11 ARRGKAPATP
+11 
-21 GRDWSDWLGDRLTTR
+21 
-36 FPYGLAV
+36 
-43 FALGGFTLFSLLS
+43 
-56 PNGSLTRPWADRALE
+56 
-71 IVGWGTVP
+71 
-79 LSLLLMIAGAAIL
+79 
-92 RGPGVRTWLLAGR
+92 
-105 LLAALTSGISLTAF
+105 
-119 LAVSVGTD
+119 
-127 ADYPWPWLAALATF
+127 
-141 GDVPA
+141 
-146 AAIAQAFGR
+146 
-155 LGGLVV
+155 
-161 LCAVALIGA
+161 
-170 GASLGLSL
+170 
-178 ERWGHVGRAVLV
+178 
-190 GAMSVARVAAWG
+190 
-202 LWYLG
+202 
-207 RGVSIALSL
+207 
-216 AAVAALAAARAL
+216 
-228 RLWAADALQSW
+228 
-239 AAARAAAQTVVD
+239 
-251 EEPEGQL
+251 
-258 VAASP
+258 
-263 HPPRSRDVASEP
+263 
-275 AEAGA
+275 
-280 APLAATAD
+280 
-288 LAAES
+288 
-293 LPVTPDHLAAELL
+293 
-306 PGWQP
+306 
-311 PSTAM
+311 M
-316 LASAAAQQIS
+316 LASAGAQQIS
-326 AAETDEKSRV
+326 TAETDEKSRL

-406 IPNSGIGVVGL
+406 IPNSGISVVGL

-422 SKPFVQDKG
+422 SKGFARDKG

-438 RDVEGKPRLGDL
+438 SDVEGKPRLGDL

-493 KMVELVEYEGIPHL
+493 KMVELVEYEGYPHL

-513 ELTEA
+513 ELSEA
-518 AKVLLWAVEE
+518 AKVLLWAVDE

-546 YNNALADRD
+546 YNNALANRV
-555 GGDGDDEAGPAPLP
+555 DGDESDDDGPQPLP

-642 VILDTGGAENL
+642 VILDTGGAETL

-668 PVRVQCAYVSDE
+668 AVRVQCAYVSDE

-693 PPDYVDEEEIAHLQ
+693 TPDYVDEEEIAHLQ
-707 LKEDEAAETGR
+707 LKEDEAPETAR
-718 ENPELELA
+718 ENPELDMA

-748 YPKAARLMDDLVER
+748 YPQSRPPHGRSRRAWHCREGRQPRALLPRGPPVPPLRPCGASGRCQARTMTTKSRSEPHPPAPSPLVER
-762 GIVVKEDSPGRSYRV
+762 ESPPPYIPVVSSVIPAQAGIHVPLRSGGAIRGAILDLTPV
-777 VPGAPF
+777 PFLQERGVRAVPGSRFSLGEDGPRGARQPLPFREGVGGRYALSDPSDPAAVAEFVGAVATLLVAGDQTLGVAESSTGGLMGHWLTDRPGASRWFLGGVIAYHNQLKIELLHAPASLF
-783 AALRGEWELPGQDD
+783 HS
-797 DDEEPF
+797 